1 MLVHDLSLVFPFGF
15 LVLGLR
21 FLLRALL
28 ALTGHL
34 EIDPDAAH
42 KEDLRGAAPTK
53 DEDEDE
59 PRPAGAAGGGA

>member
-1 MLVHDLSLVFPFGF
+1 MLSHDLALVFPFGF
-15 LVLGLR
+15 LVLGIR

-42 KEDLRGAAPTK
+42 KEELRGAGPIK
-53 DEDEDE
+53 EEDE
-59 PRPAGAAGGGA
+59 PDKAGAAGGGA